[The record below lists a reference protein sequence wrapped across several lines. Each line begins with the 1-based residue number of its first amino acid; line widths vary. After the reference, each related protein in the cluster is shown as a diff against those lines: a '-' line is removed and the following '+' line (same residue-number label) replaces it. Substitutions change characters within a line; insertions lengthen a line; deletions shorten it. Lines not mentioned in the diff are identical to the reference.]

1 MSNKEKTEVKISVPL
16 INDKELENI
25 DCFYNNIVDEYV
37 KCFVKERDQVILQR
51 VMMNLR
57 DENKKLKKKLKKRK
71 EIIDKAIE
79 YINGAYEMATYT
91 KSVSLDEENI
101 EDLLDSLS
109 KSKFRGSFHLN
120 KKMKDYVKEKGMDKI
135 KLDAK
140 ELITKRIAPEIP
152 KNDGKQTPMRQVHP
166 VFIAQHATRML
177 LQRMLRKNT
186 WDKKRA

>member
-101 EDLLDSLS
+101 EDLLDIL
-109 KSKFRGSFHLN
+109 
-120 KKMKDYVKEKGMDKI
+120 
-135 KLDAK
+135 
-140 ELITKRIAPEIP
+140 
-152 KNDGKQTPMRQVHP
+152 KQEE
-166 VFIAQHATRML
+166 
-177 LQRMLRKNT
+177 
-186 WDKKRA
+186 